1 MNTSSNTDQSTSVL
15 PPALTLRRRMGGRDI
30 HEPHRATS
38 PLEALFDLTTV
49 VAVAAA
55 AAKLH
60 HGIMAEHYALAATQF
75 LLSFFCIWWSWM
87 NFAWFSSAYDTDDIG
102 FRLATTV
109 QIIGVLL
116 IAAGI
121 AQEDDVVALQVSTGG
136 FTVMRLGLV
145 SMWLRAAREHPERH
159 RTCLRYAIG
168 LTAMQSIWIARAF
181 IMPTEWWWPGFV
193 GMPFELLVP
202 VWAERA
208 GNTPWHPHHIA
219 ERYSLFTIILLGEC
233 MVGASNAINGVLQT
247 QGWSVNMMVVS
258 LSIVALIVALWWVYF
273 LVPFA
278 QVLHQRRERGFLW
291 GYGHAFVFLALAVLG
306 GVLEVVADA
315 LKAAPAAAHGA
326 AHEGAHGGATPLL
339 AIGLTAA
346 TVLAYLIALWWL
358 GGVTTRR
365 QERSFLYLLP
375 SILLAGIAIAAV
387 AVGLPLPWGLA
398 LLVSSPAA
406 LIASAMIHRQRRPEG
421 FAVR

>member
-1 MNTSSNTDQSTSVL
+1 MNTFSKTDQSTSVL

-30 HEPHRATS
+30 HEPHRAAS
-38 PLEALFDLTTV
+38 PLELLFDLTTV
-49 VAVAAA
+49 IAVAAVA
-55 AAKLH
+55 GNLH
-60 HGIMAEHYALAATQF
+60 HGIVEGHYAQAATMF
-75 LLSFFCIWWSWM
+75 TLSFFCIWWSWM

-109 QIIGVLL
+109 QIAGVLL

-121 AQEDDVVALQVSTGG
+121 SQQSL
-136 FTVMRLGLV
+136 FTVTLGFAVMRVGLV
-145 SMWLRAAREHPERH
+145 WLWLRAAREHVERR
-159 RTCLRYAIG
+159 RTCLRYAFG
-168 LTAMQSIWIARAF
+168 LVMLQVLWQLRAYLISPEWSTVTFWILASLELSVPIWS
-181 IMPTEWWWPGFV
+181 
-193 GMPFELLVP
+193 
-202 VWAERA
+202 ERA

-233 MVGASNAINGVLQT
+233 MVGASNAINSALQM
-247 QGWSVNMMVVS
+247 QGWSINQMVVS

-291 GYGHAFVFLALAVLG
+291 GYGHGIVFLALAVLG

-315 LKAAPAAAHGA
+315 LKAAPTAHGTV
-326 AHEGAHGGATPLL
+326 HESGHGGVTPLL
-339 AIGLTAA
+339 AITLTAA
-346 TVLAYLIALWWL
+346 TVVAYLITLWWL
-358 GGVTTRR
+358 GGATTRR
-365 QERSFLYLLP
+365 EERSFLYLLP

-398 LLVSSPAA
+398 LLVSSPAV
-406 LIASAMIHRQRRPEG
+406 LIASAIIHRQRRPEG

>member
-1 MNTSSNTDQSTSVL
+1 
-15 PPALTLRRRMGGRDI
+15 
-30 HEPHRATS
+30 
-38 PLEALFDLTTV
+38 
-49 VAVAAA
+49 
-55 AAKLH
+55 
-60 HGIMAEHYALAATQF
+60 
-75 LLSFFCIWWSWM
+75 
-87 NFAWFSSAYDTDDIG
+87 
-102 FRLATTV
+102 
-109 QIIGVLL
+109 
-116 IAAGI
+116 
-121 AQEDDVVALQVSTGG
+121 
-136 FTVMRLGLV
+136 MRLGLV

-365 QERSFLYLLP
+365 QERSFFYLLP
-375 SILLAGIAIAAV
+375 SILLAEIAIAAV

>member
-1 MNTSSNTDQSTSVL
+1 ML
-15 PPALTLRRRMGGRDI
+15 AFLGGI
-30 HEPHRATS
+30 T
-38 PLEALFDLTTV
+38 
-49 VAVAAA
+49 
-55 AAKLH
+55 
-60 HGIMAEHYALAATQF
+60 
-75 LLSFFCIWWSWM
+75 
-87 NFAWFSSAYDTDDIG
+87 
-102 FRLATTV
+102 
-109 QIIGVLL
+109 
-116 IAAGI
+116 
-121 AQEDDVVALQVSTGG
+121 LQVSTVG

-168 LTAMQSIWIARAF
+168 LTAMQTIWIARAF
-181 IMPTEWWWPGFV
+181 LIHTEWWWPSFV

-208 GNTPWHPHHIA
+208 GGTPWHPHHIA

-233 MVGASNAINGVLQT
+233 MVGASNAINGVLQA
-247 QGWSVNMMVVS
+247 QGWSLNLAVVS
-258 LSIVALIVALWWVYF
+258 LAVVALIVALWWVYF

-291 GYGHAFVFLALAVLG
+291 GYGHGIVFLALAVLG

-315 LKAAPAAAHGA
+315 LKAAPTEHGTV
-326 AHEGAHGGATPLL
+326 HESGHGGVTPLL
-339 AIGLTAA
+339 AITLTAA
-346 TVLAYLIALWWL
+346 TVVAYLITLWWL
-358 GGVTTRR
+358 GGATTRR
-365 QERSFLYLLP
+365 EERSFLYLLP

-406 LIASAMIHRQRRPEG
+406 LIASAIIHRQRRPEG